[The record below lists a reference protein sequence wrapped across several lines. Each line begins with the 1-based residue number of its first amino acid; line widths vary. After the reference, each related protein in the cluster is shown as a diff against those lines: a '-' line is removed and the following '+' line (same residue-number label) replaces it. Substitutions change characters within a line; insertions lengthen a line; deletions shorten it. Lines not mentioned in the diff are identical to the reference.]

1 MCGFVGFSDT
11 NTAYDRRAVTN
22 AMCEKIAHR
31 GPDSRGSFH
40 SGAVS
45 LGFCRLSLVDL
56 EGGDQ
61 PMQSADGRYVIV
73 MNGEIYNY
81 RELREKLIRENSCT
95 FRTQSDTEVVLQAYR
110 VYGEKT
116 VELLR
121 GMFAFVILDK
131 QDGSLFGARD
141 PFGIKPFYYTQQGS
155 AFLFASE
162 LKAFWE
168 HPSFHAEISPV
179 ALKMYLVF
187 QYVPLRETICKDV
200 FRLEQGRY
208 FTYRG
213 GEMNIVR
220 YFDPMMQEAK
230 WKSDDAAER
239 IDRAFQDSVRCHQI
253 ADVEIGAFLSAGVDS
268 GYVLSLARPDR
279 VYSIGFEQDGFDETE
294 QAQALCRAL
303 ELKTQVRTLRAD
315 EFFAALPEIQYYMDE
330 PEANLSSVPLY
341 FLAQAAS
348 KDVKAVLS
356 GEGADELFGGYQW
369 YIQSDASLLW
379 RKLPKSVRR
388 KFAAWTKKAPDHV
401 RRFFAENAK
410 DVEETFIG
418 QAFIMDDETANSL
431 LRENYR
437 CDITCRDVTKPFYD
451 RVKGCDD
458 LTKKLYLDMNLWL
471 PNEILLKADRMTMA
485 HSLELRVPYLDRELW
500 AIAKTLPSRLKMR
513 RRLTKPALR
522 KAAARHIPADTAN
535 REKAGFLVP
544 FRFWLREEP
553 YYQRVRDVLRA
564 DYAAEFFD
572 TERLLTMLDAHRD
585 GRENNCRSLYTVYSF
600 LLWYREYFLK
610 EHAYEDDE
618 KLPEEG
624 IK

>member
-1 MCGFVGFSDT
+1 MCGFVGFCDAESSG
-11 NTAYDRRAVTN
+11 YDRQAVTE
-22 AMCEKIAHR
+22 AMCDKIAHR

-40 SGAVS
+40 SGDVS
-45 LGFCRLSLVDL
+45 LGFCRLSLIDL
-56 EGGDQ
+56 AGGDQ
-61 PMQSADGRYVIV
+61 PMLSSDGRYVIV

-81 RELREKLIRENSCT
+81 RQLREKLVEENGCT
-95 FRTQSDTEVVLQAYR
+95 FRTQSDTEVVLQAFRY
-110 VYGEKT
+110 YGEKT
-116 VELLR
+116 AELLR
-121 GMFAFVILDK
+121 GMFAFVILDTL
-131 QDGSLFGARD
+131 DGSLYGARD

-162 LKAFWE
+162 MKAFWE
-168 HPSFHAEISPV
+168 HPSFHAEINPE

-187 QYVPLRETICKDV
+187 QYVPLTETICKGV

-208 FTYRG
+208 FTRRG

-220 YFDPMMQEAK
+220 YFDPMMQKAK
-230 WKSDDAAER
+230 WASDEAAEQ
-239 IDRAFQDSVRCHQI
+239 IDRAMRDSVRCHQI
-253 ADVEIGAFLSAGVDS
+253 ADVEIGAFLSGGVDS
-268 GYVLSLARPDR
+268 GYVLSLARPDK

-294 QAQALCRAL
+294 QAETLCQTL
-303 ELKTQVRTLRAD
+303 GLKTQIKKLSAD
-315 EFFAALPEIQYYMDE
+315 EFFSVLPKIQYHMDE

-379 RKLPKSVRR
+379 RKLPKSVRE
-388 KFAAWTKKAPDHV
+388 KFAVRTKNAPERI
-401 RRFFAENAK
+401 RRFFAENAR
-410 DVEETFIG
+410 DVEESFIG

-431 LRENYR
+431 LKEKYR
-437 CDITCRDVTKPFYD
+437 CDISYRDVTKPYYE
-451 RVKGCDD
+451 RVKDCDD

-500 AIAKTLPSRLKMR
+500 AIARSLPSRLKMR
-513 RRLTKPALR
+513 GRLTKPALR
-522 KAAARHIPADTAN
+522 EAARKHVPTDTAE

-544 FRFWLREEP
+544 FRFWLKEEP
-553 YYQRVRDVLRA
+553 YYQKVKDVLGT

-585 GRENNCRSLYTVYSF
+585 GTENNCRILYTVYSF
-600 LLWYREYFLK
+600 LLWYQKYFLK
-610 EHAYEDDE
+610 ERTYES
-618 KLPEEG
+618 
-624 IK
+624 